1 MKEKLLVLFLL
12 AFMSFSVQAQQKKI
26 TGKVTSTSDG
36 LPLPGVSVSVPG
48 VRIAAQ
54 TGADGV
60 YSISVPNN
68 TTSLIFRFVGYEPK
82 TVSIK
87 SGVVNAA
94 LNEDN
99 TTLNDVVVT
108 GYGTMKKRDLVG
120 SVTSIRG
127 DQVANKPVQ
136 SFDQALGGKAA
147 GVQVSIPNGVLNNPP
162 VLRIRGTNSISLS
175 SYPLI
180 VIDGVATFT
189 GDASGTNA
197 AGNALASI
205 NPNDIES
212 MDVLK
217 DASATA
223 IYGSRAANGVLVI
236 TTKKGKPGKAVVTYD
251 GWAGVANVQRLPDMM
266 DAFQYTEIKNEGLR
280 NAGTYNINTNAYAL
294 TNGPDGQP
302 INTNWYDYA
311 YRQGVSYSNSLSVS
325 GGSESTNYYMS
336 LNYTNQQGII
346 VKNDYKRLGAIF
358 NVDHKISKSLSI
370 GAKLQ
375 YSNED
380 NLAVISSGS
389 LSGQAF
395 STAGLGRVAL
405 VNAPNVSPYSNSGGY
420 NLTGNN
426 LGLMNN
432 KVSQVGF
439 YNPVVQIDL
448 DRSYNYLNR
457 IQSNAYAQ
465 YKPVSWISLRSVFGI
480 DYLYSNNDSFA
491 NPFNGDGYNAN
502 PANAGSAT
510 LSYSQNKRWVWT
522 TTAQADK
529 TFNDV
534 HSFSLLLGTEQ
545 QKTTAR
551 SFGATR
557 TGLSDQAFNDYTA
570 GFAQF
575 TNSGGYGENY
585 LVSFFARLSYDFK
598 KKYILNATIRQD
610 EYSAFGPDKKAGT
623 FYSVGAAYEIAQED
637 FWKNGAIGKVFS
649 SFRLR
654 GSYGEVGNFNGLD
667 NYAPNSYYSAGL
679 FGGAPTLNFSQAG
692 NLMIGWETSK
702 KLDVGINF
710 GILRDRITFETA
722 YYNNDIDGLIYNV
735 PQAPSAGLPNSP
747 QTNIGSMYNKGF
759 EFTVNAQAINT
770 KDFSW
775 SPSFNITYNKNL
787 ITSLTPTIDQFT
799 SATSSLET
807 ASISKVGTSLGMIY
821 VARTAGV
828 DPATGRRIFVAANGR
843 RMLYDHS
850 SPVASRW
857 RYEDGTIAPGITSQD
872 QTIYGN
878 SQPKFF
884 GGFTNNFRYKNI
896 DLGLTM
902 TYQAG
907 FYIYNG
913 TQASIM
919 DQRFWNNS
927 VDILNRW
934 TTLGQVTSVPRV
946 VAGDNMSNGSAVPL
960 DINVY
965 KGDFIK
971 LRDISLG
978 YTLPNS
984 LLAKLK
990 ITSARIYVSG
1000 QNLLIL
1006 TKYNGTDPEVS
1017 SNGGANASQGIERNS
1032 VANGRVF
1039 TAGLNFKF

>member
-12 AFMSFSVQAQQKKI
+12 AVLSFSVQAQQKKI
-26 TGKVTSTSDG
+26 TGKVTSTKDG
-36 LPLPGVSVSVPG
+36 LPIPGVSVSVPG

-68 TTSLIFRFVGYEPK
+68 TNALVFRFVGFVSK
-82 TVSIK
+82 TISIT
-87 SGVVNAA
+87 SGTINVK
-94 LNEDN
+94 LDEDEN
-99 TTLNDVVVT
+99 NLNDVVVT

-120 SVTSIRG
+120 SVTSIKG
-127 DQVANKPVQ
+127 EQVANKPVQ

-147 GVQVSIPNGVLNNPP
+147 GVQISIPNGVLNNPP
-162 VLRIRGTNSISLS
+162 VFRIRGTNSISLS

-180 VIDGVATFT
+180 IIDGVATFT
-189 GDASGTNA
+189 GDQSGSNA

-205 NPNDIES
+205 NPNDIET
-212 MDVLK
+212 MDILK
-217 DASATA
+217 DAAATA
-223 IYGSRAANGVLVI
+223 IYGSRAANGVVVI
-236 TTKKGKPGKAVVTYD
+236 TTKKGKIGKAVVTYD
-251 GWAGVANVQRLPDMM
+251 GWAGLTNVQRLPDMM
-266 DAFQYTEIKNEGLR
+266 DAFQYTDIKNEGLR
-280 NAGTYNINTNAYAL
+280 NAGTYNAATNAYAL

-311 YRQGVSYSNSLSVS
+311 YRQGTSYSNSLSVS
-325 GGSESTNYYMS
+325 GGSESTTYYMS
-336 LNYTNQQGII
+336 INYTNQQGII

-358 NVDHKISKSLSI
+358 NVDHKISKTLSV

-375 YSNED
+375 YANED

-389 LSGQAF
+389 LNGQAF
-395 STAGLGRVAL
+395 GTAGLGRVAL
-405 VNAPNVSPYSNSGGY
+405 VNSPNVSPYSNTGGY
-420 NLTGNN
+420 NLSGNN
-426 LGLMNN
+426 LGIMNN

-457 IQSNAYAQ
+457 IQSNAYVQ
-465 YKPVSWISLRSVFGI
+465 YKPISWVTLRSVYGL
-480 DYLYSNNDSFA
+480 DYLYSTNDTFA
-491 NPFNGDGYNAN
+491 NPVNGDGFAGV
-502 PANAGSAT
+502 GSAG

-529 TFNDV
+529 TFNDA
-534 HSFSLLLGTEQ
+534 HSFSLLVGTEQ
-545 QKTTAR
+545 QSTKAR

-557 TGLSDQAFNDYTA
+557 TGLSDLAFNDFTA
-570 GFAQF
+570 GFTQF
-575 TNSGGYGENY
+575 SNTGGYGENY
-585 LVSFFARLSYDFK
+585 LVSFFGRLSYDFK
-598 KKYILNATIRQD
+598 KKYIVNATLRQD

-623 FYSVGAAYEIAQED
+623 FYSLGLGYEIAQED
-637 FWKNGAIGKVFS
+637 FWKNSGIGKVFS

-654 GSYGEVGNFNGLD
+654 GSYGEVGNFNGLGD
-667 NYAPNSYYSAGL
+667 YAPNSYYSAGL

-692 NLMIGWETSK
+692 NNEIGWETSK
-702 KLDVGINF
+702 KLDVGLNF
-710 GILRDRITFETA
+710 GILNDKITFETA
-722 YYNNDIDGLIYNV
+722 YYKNDIDGLIYNV

-759 EFTVNAQAINT
+759 EFTVNAQAINN

-775 SPSFNITYNKNL
+775 TPSFNFTYNKNL
-787 ITSLTPTIDQFT
+787 ITALTATIDQFT
-799 SATSSLET
+799 TVTSGLET

-828 DPATGRRIFVAANGR
+828 DPATGRRIFISASGR
-843 RMLYDHS
+843 KMLYDHS

-872 QTIYGN
+872 QQIYGN
-878 SQPKFF
+878 SQPKFY
-884 GGFTNNFRYKNI
+884 GGFINNFRYKNF
-896 DLGLTM
+896 DMALTI

-934 TTLGQVTSVPRV
+934 TTPGQITSVPRV

-965 KGDFIK
+965 KGDFVK

-1000 QNLLIL
+1000 QNLIIL

-1017 SNGGANASQGIERNS
+1017 SNGGSNGSQGIERNS
-1032 VANGRVF
+1032 VASGRVF